1 MDGFEVKLSHD
12 FIEEISKLPP
22 NVAELEQ
29 QLLRHCTQLVE
40 KNKELRERNR
50 ELLQSAERGIEAD
63 AEFKK
68 MNMMIQDLMEET
80 HQLQEEIADLKHNI
94 KEAQEARVRL
104 QQEAEKQQQVWTR
117 REIELRSQLDN
128 QRKDTVPLK
137 QLEQIKATYE
147 TKVATNENE
156 FKREIESLRR
166 EIALEKVG
174 HWEEV
179 EELKIQFTA
188 QVSDLEKQLAS
199 LLQES
204 EAIKASYEAQI
215 AANEKEFQQGL
226 DALNQKLAQEKNA
239 NREQIEEL
247 NLIFATQISEFAE
260 MSERRESIINKLQSE
275 ISNKSQQIDR
285 LNAELS
291 SAELNTKEIQAKFDQ
306 QLTELAR
313 SSFIAETKISQV
325 GQELEASQRSAQAI
339 KSEIADKDQQI
350 RILSQ
355 EANSLKLMVTDLEKS
370 INAFKIEIG
379 IQRTTIRQ
387 NADQISDLTKIG
399 QERDKE
405 LQGAR
410 AAFAHAQTEI
420 QKLREVNEMQMQLT
434 TTHLNAKIDEKQR
447 HLIDLTNE
455 NESLK
460 QKLNAATRSLQESEA
475 ERESLS
481 SSFKALSNR
490 EDSKREQL
498 ESLAS
503 QLKNRESQLRHYAA
517 NIAKEKN
524 DIIQCARQLADEIH
538 SARTLNPLK
547 DYLSLTEFELSKAE
561 LQLKKT
567 PTISLERTRLESVL
581 TQLHEQR
588 EFLKK
593 TIMKSKIQLDEQAAN
608 LLRITRSQK
617 AGTIPPLP
625 PWSRDLDPES

>member
-40 KNKELRERNR
+40 KNNELRERNR
-50 ELLQSAERGIEAD
+50 QLLQSAELGVEAD

-68 MNMMIQDLMEET
+68 LNMMIQDLMEET
-80 HQLQEEIADLKHNI
+80 HQLQEEITGLKQNI
-94 KEAQEARVRL
+94 KNAQEARIRV
-104 QQEAEKQQQVWTR
+104 QQDLDKQQQIWTR

-128 QRKDTVPLK
+128 HRKDTVPLK
-137 QLEQIKATYE
+137 QLEQIQATYE
-147 TKVATNENE
+147 TKVAANENE
-156 FKREIESLRR
+156 FKQQIESLNR
-166 EIALEKVG
+166 EIALEKIG

-179 EELKIQFTA
+179 EELKNTFTA
-188 QVSDLEKQLAS
+188 QISDLERQLAS
-199 LLQES
+199 LLKES

-215 AANEKEFQQGL
+215 AANEKEFQQAL
-226 DALNQKLAQEKNA
+226 DSLKQKLVEEKNV
-239 NREQIEEL
+239 NREQVEEL

-260 MSERRESIINKLQSE
+260 MSERRESIISELQSQV
-275 ISNKSQQIDR
+275 SDKSEQMAR
-285 LNAELS
+285 LNTELS
-291 SAELNTKEIQAKFDQ
+291 SAEMNTKELQVKFDQ

-313 SSFIAETKISQV
+313 SSFIAETKMSQV
-325 GQELEASQRSAQAI
+325 AQELQSSQRSNQAL
-339 KSEIADKDQQI
+339 KGEITEKDQQI

-355 EANSLKLMVTDLEKS
+355 EANSLKLMVTDLERS

-379 IQRTTIRQ
+379 VQRATVRQ
-387 NADQISDLTKIG
+387 NANQISDFTKAA

-434 TTHLNAKIDEKQR
+434 ATHLNAKIDEKQR
-447 HLIDLTNE
+447 HLTELTNE

-460 QKLNAATRSLQESEA
+460 QKLDAVTRSLQESEA
-475 ERESLS
+475 EREDLQSSVKSLS
-481 SSFKALSNR
+481 HR

-538 SARTLNPLK
+538 SARTLNPLQ
-547 DYLSLTEFELSKAE
+547 DYLALTEFELSKTE

-593 TIMKSKIQLDEQAAN
+593 TIMKSKIQLDDQAAN
-608 LLRITRSQK
+608 LLRITRAQK

-625 PWSRDLDPES
+625 PWSRDLNPES